1 LEMEAIYLDYNATTP
16 LDAEVVAVM
25 QPILTGFFGNPSSVH
40 SYGYDARRI
49 VENARSQVAGLL
61 QCRPDEI
68 VFTSGGTE
76 SNNYAIKGIAG
87 QNRSRGR
94 HIVTS
99 AIEHPATLEAC
110 RFLETE
116 GFEVSYVPVD
126 RLGRIN
132 IEELRKAI
140 RKDTVLITV
149 MHANNEIGTI
159 QPIEEISRMAKKHS
173 IPFHTDAAQSA
184 GKIPV
189 HVGDLGVDLLSL
201 AGHKLYGPKGIGA
214 LYIRDGLK
222 LEKLIH
228 GASHEMNRRAGTEN
242 VLLIAG
248 FGKACELAGR
258 DLDRNQQ
265 AMQLTRDALYEE
277 IAGALPGV
285 IRNGDPENSLPNT
298 LSLSFPGVDS
308 NLLLSGM
315 PGIAASAGA
324 ACHAEGTDISHV
336 LLAIGQE
343 PDLALGTIR
352 LSTGKMTTLEE
363 VREAAR
369 QIAQTA
375 GSLMT
380 AREMATN
387 KTVGNGDIRLT
398 SFTHGLGCACKMRPQ
413 DLEKVLSRMPVPE
426 HESIL
431 VDARDS
437 DDATV
442 WKINEETAWVQSVDF
457 FTPVVDDPYTF
468 GRIAAANALSDLYA
482 MGARPLFALNIV
494 AFPVH
499 RLPLDILHRILEGA
513 GSVAGEAGIYILG
526 GHTIEDNELKYG
538 MVVNGIVHP
547 GRVLRNSGAMPGDQ
561 LVLTKPL
568 GTGILST
575 AMKRD
580 RIRAEWMDSLIRSM
594 TSLNRVPADIFPKF
608 TIHAVTDVTGFGLLG
623 HLLEMARASRVS
635 ARVYSDRVP
644 VFPGVDESIKSGMVP
659 GGTRQ
664 NLDFA
669 GAYVRW
675 EGNLAMDRRIIL
687 ADAQTSGGLLIS
699 MPGAEAE
706 DYLSRIRESGCH
718 DATIIGEIIEP
729 ADHFLIVH

>member
-1 LEMEAIYLDYNATTP
+1 
-16 LDAEVVAVM
+16 
-25 QPILTGFFGNPSSVH
+25 
-40 SYGYDARRI
+40 
-49 VENARSQVAGLL
+49 
-61 QCRPDEI
+61 
-68 VFTSGGTE
+68 
-76 SNNYAIKGIAG
+76 
-87 QNRSRGR
+87 
-94 HIVTS
+94 
-99 AIEHPATLEAC
+99 
-110 RFLETE
+110 
-116 GFEVSYVPVD
+116 
-126 RLGRIN
+126 
-132 IEELRKAI
+132 
-140 RKDTVLITV
+140 
-149 MHANNEIGTI
+149 
-159 QPIEEISRMAKKHS
+159 
-173 IPFHTDAAQSA
+173 
-184 GKIPV
+184 
-189 HVGDLGVDLLSL
+189 
-201 AGHKLYGPKGIGA
+201 
-214 LYIRDGLK
+214 
-222 LEKLIH
+222 
-228 GASHEMNRRAGTEN
+228 
-242 VLLIAG
+242 
-248 FGKACELAGR
+248 
-258 DLDRNQQ
+258 
-265 AMQLTRDALYEE
+265 
-277 IAGALPGV
+277 LPGV